1 MTTRPLAATVTLI
14 LAHGL
19 AAGCSGASSAPTA
32 PTVLTT
38 STVQTTS
45 ATIPPAGSGYPTNPI
60 LMSVAIFGVV
70 SEVTANGPQPIE
82 GVEVYCD
89 SCGEVGHTSV
99 ETDATGS
106 YRFNGDLASGGGVW
120 VQRGFTNYLI
130 VTKDGYQDPAGLPAP
145 TWPST
150 IAGWREVTVD
160 GDTRFNIELIRR

>member
-1 MTTRPLAATVTLI
+1 MTTRPRTAIVALI

-38 STVQTTS
+38 SS
-45 ATIPPAGSGYPTNPI
+45 TIPPAGFRYPTNPT

-82 GVEVYCD
+82 GVDIYCD
-89 SCGEVGHTSV
+89 SCGEVGHSSV
-99 ETDATGS
+99 RTDATGS
-106 YRFNGDLASGGGVW
+106 YRFSGDLASGGGVW
-120 VQRGFTNYLI
+120 VQRGITNYLI
-130 VTKDGYQDPAGLPAP
+130 VTKGGYQDPPGLPAP

-150 IAGWREVTVD
+150 LAGWREVTID
-160 GDTRFNIELIRR
+160 GDTRFDIQLVRR

>member
-1 MTTRPLAATVTLI
+1 MTTRPLAAIVALI

-38 STVQTTS
+38 SS
-45 ATIPPAGSGYPTNPI
+45 TIPPAWSGYPTNPT

-99 ETDATGS
+99 KTDATGS

-120 VQRGFTNYLI
+120 VQGGFTNYLI
-130 VTKDGYQDPAGLPAP
+130 VTKDGYQDPPGLPAL

-160 GDTRFNIELIRR
+160 GDTRFNIQLVRR